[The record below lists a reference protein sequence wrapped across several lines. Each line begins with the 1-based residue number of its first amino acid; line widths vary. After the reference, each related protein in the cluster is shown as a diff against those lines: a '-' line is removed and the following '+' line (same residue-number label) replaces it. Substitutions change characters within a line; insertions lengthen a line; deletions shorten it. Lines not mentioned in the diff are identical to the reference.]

1 MLLTRTVDE
10 PELLSTSQR
19 RHNSPSSQRRR
30 QSCGSN
36 AISARHCMLINSV
49 TRNIGPDYT
58 GPITAVLVTYGLHHN
73 DTASG
78 KHNMGRLF
86 WYFVCKTWS
95 TKSRQLGS
103 QLRYHPRFQL
113 TTYRNYCH
121 DIPAN
126 HISTVVLSL
135 GIFDQVVCRPS
146 NITLLCEPR
155 AWRCQAVSG
164 GPKRTNNTILKHKYG
179 RLHHDRSKI
188 KFYKKWV

>member
-1 MLLTRTVDE
+1 
-10 PELLSTSQR
+10 
-19 RHNSPSSQRRR
+19 
-30 QSCGSN
+30 
-36 AISARHCMLINSV
+36 MLINSV

-126 HISTVVLSL
+126 QYHISTVVLSL
-135 GIFDQVVCRPS
+135 GIFDQAVCRPS
-146 NITLLCEPR
+146 NITLLYEPR
-155 AWRCQAVSG
+155 VWRCQAGQSG
-164 GPKRTNNTILKHKYG
+164 PITLYSRINMVEWTTTALKQEVGKDWHQRHKE
-179 RLHHDRSKI
+179 L
-188 KFYKKWV
+188 